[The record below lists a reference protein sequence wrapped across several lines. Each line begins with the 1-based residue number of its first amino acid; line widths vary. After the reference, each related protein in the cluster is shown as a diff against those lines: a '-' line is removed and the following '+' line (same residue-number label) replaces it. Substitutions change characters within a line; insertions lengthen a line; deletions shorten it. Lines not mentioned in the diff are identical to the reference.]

1 MVYLDPIHLV
11 HNTFV
16 VVLRSVIP
24 VQYLLTPLLIQMTNH
39 AVLRLPKPKVPHRRV
54 KFQISSVSIAS
65 TKRSKIVTFP
75 GQQIAIAQPPFQT
88 ATRSHIESNSC
99 AV

>member
-1 MVYLDPIHLV
+1 MYLDPIRLICS
-11 HNTFV
+11 TFV
-16 VVLRSVIP
+16 IVLRSVIL
-24 VQYLLTPLLIQMTNH
+24 VRYRLTPLLLQMTNH
-39 AVLRLPKPKVPHRRV
+39 AVLRLPKPKVPHGRV

-65 TKRSKIVTFP
+65 TKRSKIVTFS